1 MCRPSSLLTLI
12 ILDLLYRDVKPANVI
27 VSEDGKKY
35 LHLLSKMF
43 QALIICPRSVS
54 NCAIL
59 DWRFGARGRR
69 LTPARVYHLK
79 PSATRSRSSLI
90 LILVQCS
97 RCLIVCWSQVEPCKA
112 AGSPGY
118 MAPELLQVSCDT
130 SRIVFHRKFGL
141 PETTNESM

>member
-1 MCRPSSLLTLI
+1 MLI
-12 ILDLLYRDVKPANVI
+12 VLDLFYRDVKPANVI

-35 LHLLSKMF
+35 LDLFSKMS
-43 QALIICPRSVS
+43 QTLIICPCSVS

-59 DWRFGARGRR
+59 DWRCGARGRR

-79 PSATRSRSSLI
+79 PFATRNRCFLRQI
-90 LILVQCS
+90 MLRYS
-97 RCLIVCWSQVEPCKA
+97 RCLILCWSQVEPCKA

-118 MAPELLQVSCDT
+118 MAPELLQVTRDT
-130 SRIVFHRKFGL
+130 QRILFHRKCKL